1 MAVSGLHHVNIRTI
15 DLAATQT
22 FYEEVVG
29 LYVGPRPPFRGA
41 GVWLYS
47 GDHPWV
53 HVSMAEKA
61 NGDEEGADEGF
72 NHIAFTTPDLKG
84 MIDIL
89 EDRGIEHELRASPDR
104 QLAQLFYDDP
114 NGVHLEFTCSMAD
127 AEAQGVEVADQQR

>member
-1 MAVSGLHHVNIRTI
+1 MGVSALHHVNIRTT
-15 DLAATQT
+15 DLETTQK

-41 GVWLYS
+41 GIWLYS

-53 HVSMAEKA
+53 HVSMADKA
-61 NGDEEGADEGF
+61 NGDEQVADEGF
-72 NHIAFTTPDLKG
+72 NHIAFTTADMKE

-89 EDRGIEHELRASPDR
+89 EDRDIEHELRASPDR

-127 AEAQGVEVADQQR
+127 AESHGVEVPDRQN